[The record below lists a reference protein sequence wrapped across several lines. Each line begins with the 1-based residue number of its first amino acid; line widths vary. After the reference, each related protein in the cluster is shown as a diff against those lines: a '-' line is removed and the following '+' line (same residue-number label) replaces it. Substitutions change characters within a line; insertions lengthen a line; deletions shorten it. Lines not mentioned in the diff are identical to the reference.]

1 MRGKRNSINTA
12 SFYPEKPKPK
22 PKQKC
27 VLLINFLRVDKI
39 LNHVLEYT
47 YEENIAHPSLFM
59 SSYN

>member
-39 LNHVLEYT
+39 LDHVLEYT
-47 YEENIAHPSLFM
+47 YEENIAHPS
-59 SSYN
+59 